1 MMLRLVT
8 FLAVLALFGTLQ
20 AADAHEDEDDGES
33 ETVFTEIDF
42 VEDVGGIPENTSLAA
57 RVLNRDL
64 LYRALNSLEDG
75 DLFILPNQTFYTLGG
90 IVVEPLQNVKIV
102 LAGTLEFDYHRE
114 YWPRDG
120 EDGNYLDALTFNELE
135 GVTLTSTSGNSDRGT
150 LQGRGTHWW
159 DLSDIS
165 DDRPKLLSILSATD
179 VVLEKWRFLD
189 SPFWS
194 VSISGAD
201 GLTLRYCD
209 AITSV
214 ARYRPEDHGPIY
226 RFFHWFLTWWV
237 TRFRFSTFL
246 SRLPG
251 YRAIN
256 TDGFDIQGKNVH
268 GHDLYM
274 STGDD
279 GIAVKGTSSA
289 MLFEYLTIESGLG
302 LAIGS
307 LTTDTVE
314 NITFRHAIIRNS
326 IKGIYIKANWY
337 DGEGATVQDVL
348 YENITIIDAL
358 QFAVWIGPAQQMGNQ
373 DSCTLR
379 WPQFKDSE
387 CMMSPAHTFTNI
399 TLRDVTIVDPYFS
412 PGVIMGNESNPFTD
426 LRFQNVTVVSWSRR
440 SGQVDPSLRPWGLNY
455 HCSGVSESYSVDSYP
470 SPSCF
475 YSDSDVATTAA
486 LALGAAVLSLA
497 AVTLL

>member
-1 MMLRLVT
+1 MC
-8 FLAVLALFGTLQ
+8 
-20 AADAHEDEDDGES
+20 S
-33 ETVFTEIDF
+33 
-42 VEDVGGIPENTSLAA
+42 
-57 RVLNRDL
+57 
-64 LYRALNSLEDG
+64 
-75 DLFILPNQTFYTLGG
+75 
-90 IVVEPLQNVKIV
+90 
-102 LAGTLEFDYHRE
+102 
-114 YWPRDG
+114 
-120 EDGNYLDALTFNELE
+120 
-135 GVTLTSTSGNSDRGT
+135 
-150 LQGRGTHWW
+150 
-159 DLSDIS
+159 
-165 DDRPKLLSILSATD
+165 
-179 VVLEKWRFLD
+179 
-189 SPFWS
+189 
-194 VSISGAD
+194 
-201 GLTLRYCD
+201 
-209 AITSV
+209 
-214 ARYRPEDHGPIY
+214 
-226 RFFHWFLTWWV
+226 
-237 TRFRFSTFL
+237 
-246 SRLPG
+246 
-251 YRAIN
+251 
-256 TDGFDIQGKNVH
+256 
-268 GHDLYM
+268 HDLYM

-426 LRFQNVTVVSWSRR
+426 LRFKNVTVVSWSRR

-455 HCSGVSESYSVDSYP
+455 HCSGVSEATRWTATLAHPASTRIQTWRRLQPWLWGGGSVPCCGDPAVNIATHRRESERLHEYHTTHSY
-470 SPSCF
+470 
-475 YSDSDVATTAA
+475 
-486 LALGAAVLSLA
+486 LA
-497 AVTLL
+497 